1 MFVTEDT
8 TRADP
13 DTLRALYRTAIEAGA
28 SRLCVADTVGHATP
42 AGADAVV
49 RFVSQVIQESGADV
63 GVDWHG
69 HRDRDLG
76 VINAIA
82 ALQAGA
88 TRLYGTALGLGER
101 VGNTPM
107 DLLLVNL
114 VMMGYMDCDLTRL
127 TRYCELTS
135 EAYGVEI
142 PRNYPVFGRDAFRT
156 PTGVHAAALIKAFRK
171 DDAELADAV
180 YSGVPS
186 RLVWREQIIEIGP
199 MSGRS
204 NVVFW
209 LERRGVEVTDALV
222 DHIFTLA
229 KASSRV
235 LRDDEIAACVEAAR
249 A

>member
-1 MFVTEDT
+1 M
-8 TRADP
+8 
-13 DTLRALYRTAIEAGA
+13 A
-28 SRLCVADTVGHATP
+28 SIGT
-42 AGADAVV
+42 
-49 RFVSQVIQESGADV
+49 
-63 GVDWHG
+63 
-69 HRDRDLG
+69 
-76 VINAIA
+76 
-82 ALQAGA
+82 
-88 TRLYGTALGLGER
+88 GTALGLGER
-101 VGNTPM
+101 VGNTSM

-114 VMMGYMDCDLTRL
+114 VMMGYVDCDLTRL
-127 TRYCELTS
+127 PAYCELTS
-135 EAYGVEI
+135 QAYGVEI
-142 PRNYPVFGRDAFRT
+142 PGNYPVLGRDAFRT
-156 PTGVHAAALIKAFRK
+156 ATGVHAAALIKAFRK

-186 RLVWREQIIEIGP
+186 RLVGREQIIEIGP

-209 LERRGVEVTDALV
+209 LERRGIDVTDALV